1 MKLVTQKAHYELE
14 VINGEAVVSICQ
26 ISSCEQYTIYLYA
39 YDLLNLL
46 NTGGEAYVKMVDGN
60 YTSIFFN
67 LKNGHLRTPNN
78 RINTYL
84 PNFQILSA
92 LKKELSDLVDATYA
106 EDRRLA

>member
-1 MKLVTQKAHYELE
+1 MKLVTKKALYELE
-14 VINGEAVVSICQ
+14 VINGEAIVSICQ
-26 ISSCEQYTIYLYA
+26 ISSCEKYKIYLHA
-39 YDLLNLL
+39 HDLLNLL
-46 NTGGEAYVKMVDGN
+46 HTGGESYIKMVDGT

-92 LKKELSDLVDATYA
+92 LKKELSDLIDATFA
-106 EDRRLA
+106 K